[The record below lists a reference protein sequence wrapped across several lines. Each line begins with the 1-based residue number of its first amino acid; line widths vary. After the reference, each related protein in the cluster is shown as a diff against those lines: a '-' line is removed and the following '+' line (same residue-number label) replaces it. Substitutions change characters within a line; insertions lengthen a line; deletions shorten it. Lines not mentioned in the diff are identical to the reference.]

1 MKKNLRKGKVVAR
14 VTDLPHGTTKK
25 FHLRCRGTN
34 IEGFLVG
41 YKGKIFAY
49 VNRCCH
55 IAISMDWVDN
65 RFFTLDNRYLICAN
79 HGATFEPTTG
89 ECIWGPCVGAHLQS
103 VPLEI
108 SGKGIIAFC
117 PYD

>member
-1 MKKNLRKGKVVAR
+1 MVAR
-14 VTDLPHGTTKK
+14 VEELAHGTTKK
-25 FHLRCRGTN
+25 FRLRCRGSP

-41 YKGKIFAY
+41 YEGKIFAY

-65 RFFTLDNRYLICAN
+65 SFFTLDNRYLICAN
-79 HGATFEPTTG
+79 HGAIFEPTTG
-89 ECIWGPCVGAHLQS
+89 KCIGGPCAGAHLQS
-103 VPLEI
+103 VPLEFE
-108 SGKGIIAFC
+108 GRGIIAFC